1 MKKDNAADLS
11 IDRAVDLS
19 DELKSYSH
27 ARAAQKLANL
37 DGSVIARQLMHLS
50 AGFAQDVL
58 GALPTGARERAI
70 SAAPLDVAAQWQRN
84 AMYDAGT
91 VGRMMEPVV
100 AAFPPESQVGEI
112 IEELRELVSR
122 ALITYVYVVDDEKQ
136 LLGIVTMRDLL
147 FSTPERTLDE
157 VMLRGAF
164 ALHAAMS
171 MEDAMRLVLDRHYP
185 VYPVVDAERRL
196 IGLVRGQTMFEAQAY
211 EISLQAGTMVGLEKE
226 ERLGTP
232 WARSLKLRHPWLQLN
247 LLTAFVAAAVVGFF
261 QDTIDR
267 LVILALFLP
276 VLAGQS
282 GNTGC
287 QALAVTLR
295 SMTLG
300 ELKPGSERPLMAK
313 ETWVGCVNG
322 IGVGIAAGVGMY
334 ITASS
339 QSQAQPWM
347 LALVVFLAMVASCMA
362 SGISGALIPLTLK
375 RFGFDPATASS
386 IFLTTAT
393 DVVSMG
399 LLLALATILV

>member
-91 VGRMMEPVV
+91 VGRMMEPVA
-100 AAFPPESQVGEI
+100 AAFPPERQVGEI

-322 IGVGIAAGVGMY
+322 IGVGIAAAVGMY
-334 ITASS
+334 ITAST